1 MSNFLGTI
9 SGRKRTKRIVNTL
22 VGLFILIYILA
33 PIYWVVISSFQKEVA
48 LQDRPPHYFPTADIF
63 TLNHYEFLFTGVVP
77 PDSTV
82 MLQSMYTMSGT
93 LVYPAIINSIIIAL
107 FVTFINVLIGFPAG
121 HVFARY
127 RFFGDRKVFLSLLA
141 TRLLPSISIVI
152 PMYILLL
159 KLNLLDTKIAL
170 VGIYTAITLPFTIW
184 IMRAYFYNIPVE
196 YEEAARMDGCG
207 YFKTLTKVVLPLA
220 RPGLIA
226 VAIFAFM
233 TSYGEFVFATILTQ
247 TINSKTQTA
256 VLAALSQG
264 MSSSR
269 GMISAAAT
277 LSFIPPLVLAII
289 FRKQIL
295 EGLTARL
302 GLG

>member
-1 MSNFLGTI
+1 MSTYFGTI
-9 SGRKRTKRIVNTL
+9 SGRKRTKRIINAL
-22 VGLFILIYILA
+22 ISIFILIYILA
-33 PIYWVVISSFQKEVA
+33 PIYWVIVSSFQKEIA
-48 LQDRPPHYFPTADIF
+48 LMDRPPHFVPYPEIF
-63 TLNHYEFLFTGVVP
+63 TLNHYEFLFTGDIP

-82 MLQSMYTMSGT
+82 MLQSMYTMTGT
-93 LVYPAIINSIIIAL
+93 LVYPAILNSIIIAL
-107 FVTFINVLIGFPAG
+107 FVTFINVIIGFPAG

-127 RFFGDRKVFLSLLA
+127 RFMGDRKVFLSLLA
-141 TRLLPSISIVI
+141 TRLLPSIAIVI

-159 KLNLLDTKIAL
+159 KLDLLDTKIAL

-207 YFKTLTKVVLPLA
+207 YFKTLIKVVLPLA
-220 RPGLIA
+220 RPGLVA

-247 TINSKTQTA
+247 TMRSKTQTA
-256 VLAALSQG
+256 VLAALAQG

-269 GMISAAAT
+269 GMIAAAAT
-277 LSFIPPLVLAII
+277 LSFLPPLLLAII

-302 GLG
+302 GL

>member
-1 MSNFLGTI
+1 MDIFPNTI
-9 SGRKRTKRIVNTL
+9 SGRQRTKKVVAIVASI
-22 VGLFILIYILA
+22 FILIYILA
-33 PIYWVVISSFQKEVA
+33 PIYWVIVSSFQKEVA
-48 LQDRPPHYFPTADIF
+48 LQDRPPHLFPNSEIF
-63 TLNHYEFLFTGVVP
+63 TLNHYEFIFTGVVP

-93 LVYPAIINSIIIAL
+93 LVYPAIINSIIIAT
-107 FVTFINVLIGFPAG
+107 FVTLINLLIGFPAG

-127 RFFGDRKVFLSLLA
+127 RFYGDRKTFLGLLA
-141 TRLLPSISIVI
+141 TRLLPSIAIVI

-207 YFKTLTKVVLPLA
+207 YFKTLTRVVLPLA

-247 TINSKTQTA
+247 TMNSKTQTA

-269 GMISAAAT
+269 GMIAAAAT
-277 LSFIPPLVLAII
+277 LSFLPPLILAIA

-295 EGLTARL
+295 EGLSARL
-302 GLG
+302 SM

>member
-1 MSNFLGTI
+1 MSTFLGTI
-9 SGRKRTKRIVNTL
+9 SGRKRTKKVVLTL
-22 VGLFILIYILA
+22 VGIFILIYILA
-33 PIYWVVISSFQKEVA
+33 PIYWVVVSSFQKEIA
-48 LQDRPPHYFPTADIF
+48 LQDRPPHYIPNSEIF
-63 TLNHYEFLFTGVVP
+63 TLNHYKYLFTGVVP

-93 LVYPAIINSIIIAL
+93 LVYPAILNSLIIAL
-107 FVTFINVLIGFPAG
+107 LVTFINIIIGFPAG

-127 RFFGDRKVFLSLLA
+127 RFWGDRKIFLGLLA
-141 TRLLPSISIVI
+141 TRLLPSIAIVI

-159 KLNLLDTKIAL
+159 KLNLLDTKTAL

-207 YFKTLTKVVLPLA
+207 YFKTLIKVVLPLA

-247 TINSKTQTA
+247 TMQSKTQTA
-256 VLAALSQG
+256 VLASLAQG
-264 MSSSR
+264 MSTSR

-277 LSFIPPLVLAII
+277 LSFLPPLLLVII

-295 EGLTARL
+295 EGLSARL
-302 GLG
+302 SM